1 MIPRFEEGIEGINLG
16 KTKVIQIIFLINIQE
31 KIWNE
36 NQLSL

>member
-16 KTKVIQIIFLINIQE
+16 ETKLIEIIFWMNIPG

-36 NQLSL
+36 NQLFL